1 MVIVDARLAMDPWG
15 GSARE
20 AGVEADASVLGFDDD
35 FSVDA
40 VNDPSNATPNSSS
53 DSTVNNASSIS
64 PSSINFIPRIQNRAN
79 DSTLTSSSSSS
90 SFPSLAPLKDPLTD
104 MMTSEEYISRL
115 EAKLKRIKGGGG
127 GGSGRGGRGGGR
139 KALSSSAKQMID
151 AFTIAKESTAVHVID
166 GCSAPSDSSRMELN
180 PNIFLQRAFPERT
193 PLTQEE
199 LEWLV
204 NHDELQPPDDQLQPS
219 DDQLEE
225 RE

>member
-127 GGSGRGGRGGGR
+127 GGSGRGGGGR

-166 GCSAPSDSSRMELN
+166 G
-180 PNIFLQRAFPERT
+180 
-193 PLTQEE
+193 
-199 LEWLV
+199 W
-204 NHDELQPPDDQLQPS
+204 
-219 DDQLEE
+219 
-225 RE
+225 